1 VARVRQG
8 RLAASLAVRRLPLVL
23 VAVPALGV
31 ARLLPGEGIGLALR
45 LAAATACLLIPGAL
59 ISRALRLR
67 GFAPALAW
75 SVAAL
80 LFALAVTFA
89 LHRSLWLTLVLLGAV
104 AVVALPLA
112 VLADDVARA
121 IDWPKVAVLA
131 AGIGFGVALWFVA
144 VLDGDAFFHLARVR
158 KLEVFGSLS
167 LQDVGEFRDGS
178 LHPGYAFPLWHGF
191 LALLARLGD
200 VDPIAVGRNGPTV
213 LTPLMF
219 ALFYEAGRVLFR
231 SAAAGI
237 GVVIAQV
244 ALTGVAA
251 GHGGSFTSLALP
263 ATASRQLLVPALLA
277 LFFTHV
283 RRPSWPLFLS
293 TAAAAGTL
301 ALVHPTYALFVG
313 VPLVGYVLA
322 RALLARR
329 ELVPAL
335 TGLAALALP
344 TAAALAWLRPVVE
357 ATTVHNPSGEEVRRA
372 FAQYPGQ
379 LSGTSHRYHVAA
391 RLFTRSGAVAV
402 AALLSV
408 PLAVFAPR
416 RRWAAWVLGGSLAVF
431 ALTLLSFVF
440 PHFADAV
447 SISQGRRLVGFVP
460 FSYAVAGGATAL
472 AAFLGAFAVIP
483 ALAAGI
489 VLQHFYPGDFG
500 YRFHGASPAW
510 PTWVAVVGGVAAL
523 VVGAAWRFKRGDR
536 GVRLHRQLGVALAA
550 AAFAVPVA
558 VHGFSHWTRVGSG
571 SGALTRGLIKAVR
584 ADTKPKDVLFAD
596 PETGYLLGAYAPI
609 YLADAP
615 YGHVADTKKNRPK
628 ERLRDAYRFFAHG
641 RDLAIPR
648 YYGARW
654 ILVDLKRH
662 RLTLDLPRAYADRRY
677 VLYRL
682 R

>member
-1 VARVRQG
+1 
-8 RLAASLAVRRLPLVL
+8 VRRIPFVVL
-23 VAVPALGV
+23 AVPALGV
-31 ARLLPGEGIGLALR
+31 ARLLPADGVGLGLR

-89 LHRSLWLTLVLLGAV
+89 VHRSLWLTLVLLSTV
-104 AVVALPLA
+104 SVVALPFAL
-112 VLADDVARA
+112 LSDDLERA
-121 IDWPKVAVLA
+121 IDSPKLGVLA
-131 AGIGFGVALWFVA
+131 AGIAFGVALWFVA

-191 LALLARLGD
+191 LALVARLGD

-213 LTPLMF
+213 LAPLMF

-231 SAAAGI
+231 SAAAGVA
-237 GVVIAQV
+237 VVIAQV

-277 LFFTHV
+277 LFFTHM

-322 RALLARR
+322 RALLVRR

-335 TGLAALALP
+335 TGLAALAVP
-344 TAAALAWLRPVVE
+344 TVVALAWLRPVVE
-357 ATTVHNPSGEEVRRA
+357 ATTVHNPSGDEVRRA

-379 LSGTSHRYHVAA
+379 LTGTLHRYHVAA

-402 AALLSV
+402 AGLLSI
-408 PLAVFAPR
+408 PLAVFASR
-416 RRWAAWVLGGSLAVF
+416 RRWAAWVIGGSLAVF
-431 ALTLLSFVF
+431 ALTLVPFVF
-440 PHFADAV
+440 PRFADAV
-447 SISQGRRLVGFVP
+447 SISQGRRLLGFLP
-460 FSYAVAGGATAL
+460 FSYAVAGGASVL
-472 AAFLGAFAVIP
+472 AGFLGAFAVIP

-489 VLQHFYPGDFG
+489 VLQHLYPGDFG
-500 YRFHGASPAW
+500 YRFHGGSPAW

-523 VVGAAWRFKRGDR
+523 VIGTVRSFGKRTDRHQWVAA
-536 GVRLHRQLGVALAA
+536 ATA
-550 AAFAVPVA
+550 AAFAVPVG
-558 VHGFSHWTRVGSG
+558 VHGFSLWTRVGSG
-571 SGALTRGLIKAVR
+571 SGALTRGVIKAVR

-628 ERLRDAYRFFAHG
+628 QRLRDTYRFFAHG
-641 RDLAIPR
+641 GDLSIPR

-654 ILVDLKRH
+654 IIVDLKRH

-682 R
+682 Q